1 MAAMVVSAGSE
12 ITIKNLLSAYEGE
25 SNAYAGYKAFA
36 EKADADGLFGVAS
49 LFRAAARAEQ
59 IHASAQARVIRQ
71 MGGEANAKINPPLV
85 KSTLENLKLALA
97 GENYEIN
104 SMYPKFWE
112 EAQAHINATAARCFL
127 FAMEAEKT
135 HVQLYIEA
143 IALLEA
149 ERNSSWIGAE
159 QSFQVCGVCGYTS
172 MTQPGEN
179 CPVCNYPSE
188 RFETIR

>member
-1 MAAMVVSAGSE
+1 MVASAGSE
-12 ITIKNLLSAYEGE
+12 ITLQNLLTAYEGE
-25 SNAYAGYKAFA
+25 SNTCARYKAFA
-36 EKADADGLFGVAS
+36 ARADADGLFGVAS

-71 MGGEANAKINPPLV
+71 LGGEATARIASPPV
-85 KSTLENLKLALA
+85 KSTLENLRSALA
-97 GENYEIN
+97 GENHEIN
-104 SMYPKFWE
+104 ALYPKFWE
-112 EAQAHINATAARCFL
+112 EAQAHINATAARSFL

-135 HVQLYIEA
+135 HIQLYIEA

-159 QSFQVCGVCGYTS
+159 QDFQVCGVCGYTAKVHL
-172 MTQPGEN
+172 GDN
-179 CPVCNYPSE
+179 CPVCNYPAE